1 MKKYISLLCISAAF
15 GMQSCERNESVSNVS
30 EQIQE
35 RNEVQ
40 NNKESARV
48 QNILNEEEGYENKE
62 TGDDDEPKRDKQ
74 HWRVVRDTIW

>member
-1 MKKYISLLCISAAF
+1 MKKYISLLCISAVF
-15 GMQSCERNESVSNVS
+15 GIQSCERNESVSNVS

-40 NNKESARV
+40 DNKESARV

-74 HWRVVRDTIW
+74 HWRIVRDTVW

>member
-35 RNEVQ
+35 RNKVQ
-40 NNKESARV
+40 SNKESSRV

-74 HWRVVRDTIW
+74 HWRIVRDTVW